1 MRGAAPTLSERVGST
16 GLTMVEVLVVLAVAS
31 LLLAAM
37 SGVLG
42 SAFAADRAEERALEP
57 WRALDL
63 AAELLAEDV
72 GLAGNAPS
80 ALVPTPGAA
89 LAVRVVPGGHRLTVR
104 FVDDRLAGPA
114 VARELSFEA
123 GVDGRGHAQL
133 YRASGASSRQPVV
146 EGVGGLVVEWLV
158 DGLGASLGPSAGAFL
173 PGARAV
179 VLRLSAP
186 GGEERAVVI
195 PLPARPDL
203 EVAP

>member
-1 MRGAAPTLSERVGST
+1 M
-16 GLTMVEVLVVLAVAS
+16 
-31 LLLAAM
+31 
-37 SGVLG
+37 
-42 SAFAADRAEERALEP
+42 
-57 WRALDL
+57 
-63 AAELLAEDV
+63 
-72 GLAGNAPS
+72 
-80 ALVPTPGAA
+80 
-89 LAVRVVPGGHRLTVR
+89 
-104 FVDDRLAGPA
+104 
-114 VARELSFEA
+114 
-123 GVDGRGHAQL
+123 
-133 YRASGASSRQPVV
+133 V